1 MASSLK
7 SLLVH
12 LDGTVRAEVRLELAR
27 QFAAQRAARVSALFA
42 VVPRFLP
49 LLPLAGGVPSV
60 PTRGEVDPDHRI
72 RAMGVFER
80 VQAATVQP
88 CEWLELSGEPVVE
101 RFSLRALTADLLF
114 LGQRDPGDPEG
125 FDVPAG
131 FVESVLIDSG
141 RPALILPYAGSASV
155 TPSTVLF
162 AWKSTRECARALT
175 AALPFLLGATRV
187 HLVDAE
193 RRRDAARPRGRA
205 QIPSPARHRQGGR
218 ACQAIRASCGRGSS
232 LVRCGLRRRDD
243 GHGLLRS
250 QPRSGTGSGRGD
262 AHSARV
268 DDPAGPDGPL
278 TRPRP
283 C

>member
-1 MASSLK
+1 MTTPAK

-12 LDGTVRAEVRLELAR
+12 LDGSARAEVRLTLAH
-27 QFAAQRAARVSALFA
+27 QFAASSGARLSALFA
-42 VVPRFLP
+42 VVPRYLP
-49 LLPLAGGVPSV
+49 LLPLAGGVPSM
-60 PTRGEVDPDHRI
+60 PMGGQVDLDHRMH
-72 RAMGVFER
+72 AMSVFER
-80 VQAATVQP
+80 ARAASDQACQ
-88 CEWLELSGEPVVE
+88 WLELNGEPVIE
-101 RFSLRALTADLLF
+101 TFSHRALTADLLF
-114 LGQRDPGDPEG
+114 LGQRDPGDREG

-155 TPSTVLF
+155 TPSTVLI

-268 DDPAGPDGPL
+268 DDPAGPDGSL
-278 TRPRP
+278 TRSRP

>member
-1 MASSLK
+1 MASSLT

-60 PTRGEVDPDHRI
+60 PTRGEVDPDHRM
-72 RAMGVFER
+72 RAMDVFGR
-80 VQAATVQP
+80 VQAASAQP
-88 CEWLELSGEPVVE
+88 CEWLELSGEPVIE
-101 RFSLRALTADLLF
+101 TFSLRALTADLLF

-155 TPSTVLF
+155 TPSTVLI

-175 AALPFLLGATRV
+175 AALPFLQGATRV
-187 HLVDAE
+187 HLVDADGDETQPTRGDVREYLRLHGIAKVKEHAKLSE
-193 RRRDAARPRGRA
+193 RRAGEDLLSCAADCGAEMMVMGCYGHSRA
-205 QIPSPARHRQGGR
+205 RELVLGGATR
-218 ACQAIRASCGRGSS
+218 TVLESMT
-232 LVRCGLRRRDD
+232 LPVLM
-243 GHGLLRS
+243 
-250 QPRSGTGSGRGD
+250 
-262 AHSARV
+262 AH
-268 DDPAGPDGPL
+268 
-278 TRPRP
+278 
-283 C
+283 